1 MGRTLSSDSANVI
14 ALPASPTGF
23 TAGDYVYQTTSGYGS
38 VPSGALATGLFN
50 VNNVPI
56 EAYASTATT
65 SNEFTY
71 VEQLG
76 GSMGSQVAALLTN
89 GNIVYVYLSGNTAVG
104 AAATVNF
111 RIETTGGTVVV
122 AETSTTMAAYFPY
135 QASVVAI
142 ANGTFA
148 IVCTPLTGNYS
159 LSTRFYNN
167 DGTAATAVLA
177 AGLNLIL
184 AQAVCRL
191 KLQVLSD
198 NSVIIGYTNNAVF
211 ELRRVTTA
219 GFDATFGAAGVR
231 IVFDIGSAT
240 SQFWDYIVDGSNNI
254 QTIHLANSGSLVMRR
269 YNSVGV
275 QQATSTVSTGLTGL
289 KTVAI
294 AIASDGTMRGFAQ
307 QTSGINVVT
316 WNGTTAALSTQIV
329 TGSSSVNAA
338 LGAFAQ
344 GASGGYVLF
353 YTSVSATNTI
363 PLNVQAFSSSNVALA
378 SAATLTDAQ
387 AIGYRTQFTPIVV
400 SGDTRVYFG
409 LFQGSSVNMIT
420 TGSGRPP
427 MGIMYFAYSNTTYGI
442 LNSPTIN
449 YNFTGLGP
457 IALGPYVRNGST
469 PGIAKFTVG
478 STGTYSS
485 TFAAGAELIT
495 KTFVDGTNTATQ
507 LVLAPLPNGEFV
519 AAWQRTNG
527 AAFPTFIS
535 KYSSSGVLL
544 AGPIT
549 VQATG
554 VLLGRLSVGVV
565 RFANGN
571 ILVTY
576 SDTITAIRFRIY
588 TSSLTLVTSGDVDT
602 AATVTSN
609 SGSIAVSTFGAET
622 HAAIVYSD
630 TSGYMTTRTISDAGV
645 VSGILFQDTGAT
657 RWYNLSVVGFK
668 SSAFFVGGVSTTG
681 IRSGRVIRQTAPST
695 FSAGTTFDF
704 NNAVTYSFSGRLSS
718 PMPAVGTSAFMI
730 GNDAGNLII
739 TSINP
744 GANSVS
750 QLQYN
755 TLPTPFS
762 GSITSSGTWSAA
774 TAYTGTGTPV
784 VVSQRNN
791 TTTALTLAPI
801 ANSTLENN
809 TSVTVSPV
817 TTTLLTNQTSSNVCI
832 SAIPHIG
839 EAVLVGYTDNNQY
852 PAFVSLAASAF
863 TTSFTLTAG
872 TDVSTSTLMLTPE
885 GGFSLQGISITAAAS
900 GNSGFVQTTG
910 TATLNSNYSAAT
922 PAIFFDSR
930 NPITAGTNGTVVGRT
945 VIMGNN

>member
-1 MGRTLSSDSANVI
+1 MGRTLSGDSANVI

-23 TAGDYVYQTTSGYGS
+23 TAGDYVYQTTAGYGA
-38 VPSGALATGLFN
+38 VPAGSLATGLFN
-50 VNNVPI
+50 VNNVPVP
-56 EAYASTATT
+56 ARSATATT

-89 GNIVYVYLSGNTAVG
+89 GNIVYVYLSGSATVG

-111 RIETTGGTVVV
+111 RIETTAGTVVV
-122 AETSTTMAAYFPY
+122 AETSTTMTAYFPY

-142 ANGTFA
+142 GNGTFA
-148 IVCTPLTGNYS
+148 IVCTPLTSSFS
-159 LSTRFYNN
+159 LSARFYNN

-177 AGLNLIL
+177 AGLNLNS
-184 AQAVCRL
+184 AQATGRL

-198 NSVIIGYTNNAVF
+198 NSVIIGYTNIAVF

-219 GFDATFGAAGVR
+219 GFDATFGASGVR
-231 IVFDIGSAT
+231 IVFDIASAT

-254 QTIHLANSGSLVMRR
+254 QTIHLVNSGSLVMRR
-269 YNSVGV
+269 YNSIGV
-275 QQATSTVSTGLTGL
+275 QQATSTVSGLTGL
-289 KTVAI
+289 KAVAI

-316 WNGTTAALSTQIV
+316 WNGTTAALGTQIV
-329 TGSSSVNAA
+329 TGSSSINAA

-378 SAATLTDAQ
+378 SAATITEAQ

-409 LFQGSSVNMIT
+409 LFQASINLVT

-427 MGIMYFAYSNTTYGI
+427 MGIMYFAYSNTTYEI

-457 IALGPYVRNGST
+457 IALGNYSRNGST
-469 PGIAKFTVG
+469 PGIAKFTVV

-485 TFAAGAELIT
+485 TFAAGAEVIS

-544 AGPIT
+544 AGPVT

-554 VLLGRLSVGVV
+554 ILLGALSVGVA

-602 AATVTSN
+602 AATVSTN
-609 SGSIAVSTFGAET
+609 NGSIAVSTFGAET

-630 TSGYMTTRTISDAGV
+630 TTGYITTRTISDAGV
-645 VSGILFQDTGAT
+645 VSGILFQDTSAT

-668 SSAFFVGGVSTTG
+668 SSAFFAAGVSTTG
-681 IRSGRVIRQTAPST
+681 VRSGRVIRQTAPST
-695 FSAGTTFDF
+695 FSAGTAFDF
-704 NNAVTYSFSGRLSS
+704 NNTLVYSSSGSLSS
-718 PMPAVGTSAFMI
+718 PMPAVGTSAYMI
-730 GNDAGNLII
+730 GNNSTNLII
-739 TSINP
+739 TNINP

-762 GSITSSGTWSAA
+762 GSFTANGTYSA
-774 TAYTGTGTPV
+774 TTTYTGTGTPV

-809 TSVTVSPV
+809 TSVTVSSV
-817 TTTLLTNQTSSNVCI
+817 TTTLLTNQTGQNICI

-872 TDVSTSTLMLTPE
+872 TDVSTSTLTLSPSS
-885 GGFSLQGISITAAAS
+885 GYSLQGISITAAAS
-900 GNSGFVQTTG
+900 GSSGFVQASG
-910 TATLNSNYSAAT
+910 TATLNSNYSAVT
-922 PAIFFDSR
+922 PATNFDFR
-930 NPITAGTNGTVVGRT
+930 NPTTFGTNGTIIGRT